1 MRVGLLP
8 VGAEVRPSHQVGFGD
23 PERAGQ
29 RRDVRAAVKGTLARF
44 DHRYERRGQARQ
56 SC

>member
-8 VGAEVRPSHQVGFGD
+8 VRAEVRPSHQVGFGD

-29 RRDVRAAVKGTLARF
+29 RRDVRAAVEGR
-44 DHRYERRGQARQ
+44 
-56 SC
+56 